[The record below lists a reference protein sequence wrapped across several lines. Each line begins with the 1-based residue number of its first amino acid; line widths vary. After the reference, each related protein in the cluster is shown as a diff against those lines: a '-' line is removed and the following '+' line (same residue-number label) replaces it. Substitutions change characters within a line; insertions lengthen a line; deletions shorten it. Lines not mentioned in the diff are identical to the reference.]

1 MKKIMRLTTL
11 AAFCVAPAWVG
22 YVTLH
27 FGSAVIFFFAALA
40 LIGTAGALFCA
51 PEGYEQADGF
61 HVRAPNGGYGLVGR
75 LRLLQRQVRRE
86 SRDTPNHVQ
95 V

>member
-11 AAFCVAPAWVG
+11 ALFWVVPVWVG

-27 FGSAVIFFFAALA
+27 FGSAVIFFVAALA
-40 LIGTAGALFCA
+40 LIGTAGVLFCA

-61 HVRAPNGGYGLVGR
+61 HVRAPNGRYGLVGR

-86 SRDTPNHVQ
+86 ST
-95 V
+95 

>member
-1 MKKIMRLTTL
+1 MRKIMRLTTL
-11 AAFCVAPAWVG
+11 VLFCVAPVWVG

-27 FGSAVIFFFAALA
+27 FGSALIFFFAALA

-61 HVRAPNGGYGLVGR
+61 HVRAPNGRCGLVGR
-75 LRLLQRQVRRE
+75 LRLLQRRVRRE
-86 SRDTPNHVQ
+86 YT
-95 V
+95 

>member
-11 AAFCVAPAWVG
+11 ALFCVAAAWVG

-61 HVRAPNGGYGLVGR
+61 HVRAPTGRYGLVGR

-86 SRDTPNHVQ
+86 ST
-95 V
+95 

>member
-11 AAFCVAPAWVG
+11 AAFYVAPAWVG
-22 YVTLH
+22 YVSLH

-51 PEGYEQADGF
+51 PEGYEQADG
-61 HVRAPNGGYGLVGR
+61 VSCLCA
-75 LRLLQRQVRRE
+75 
-86 SRDTPNHVQ
+86 
-95 V
+95 